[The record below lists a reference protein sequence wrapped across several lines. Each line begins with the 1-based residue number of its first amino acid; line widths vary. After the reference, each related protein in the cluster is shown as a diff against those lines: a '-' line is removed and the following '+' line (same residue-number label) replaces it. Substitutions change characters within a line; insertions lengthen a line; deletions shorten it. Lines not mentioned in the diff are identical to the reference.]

1 MKRLFLGLSQ
11 PESYINEVAPKI
23 EKNWKKALE
32 KIYAIINFILVCLI
46 KKAKIYAFG
55 MHVVYITVS
64 VEKNYKIYARKKIAS
79 FTTYILYA
87 SEM

>member
-1 MKRLFLGLSQ
+1 M
-11 PESYINEVAPKI
+11 
-23 EKNWKKALE
+23 
-32 KIYAIINFILVCLI
+32 I